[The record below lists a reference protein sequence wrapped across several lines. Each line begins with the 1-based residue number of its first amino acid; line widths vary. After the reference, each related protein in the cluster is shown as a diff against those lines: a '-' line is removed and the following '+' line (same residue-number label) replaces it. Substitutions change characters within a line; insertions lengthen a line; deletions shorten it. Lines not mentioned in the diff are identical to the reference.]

1 MPNDHAYLAGDD
13 PRADDDAALFARSGT
28 SHPLGKLTYLAK
40 TVIPE
45 SVGDVLAERARAAGM
60 GVTELHRE
68 ILCRWAYGDEIDR
81 LLNERRRV
89 ATMNRSDSGPERGGQ
104 S

>member
-1 MPNDHAYLAGDD
+1 MPNGQTYHISDEAHA
-13 PRADDDAALFARSGT
+13 DDAALFARSGT
-28 SHPLGKLTYLAK
+28 SHPLGKLTFLAK

-68 ILCRWAYGDEIDR
+68 ILCRWACGDEIDR
-81 LLNERRRV
+81 LIERRRRV
-89 ATMNRSDSGPERGGQ
+89 ASMNGSNSGPERGGR

>member
-1 MPNDHAYLAGDD
+1 MH
-13 PRADDDAALFARSGT
+13 ADDVALFARSGT

-40 TVIPE
+40 TVVPE
-45 SVGDVLAERARAAGM
+45 SVGDALAERARAAGM

-89 ATMNRSDSGPERGGQ
+89 ASLNWTGTGPENG
-104 S
+104 SSES